1 MTVLIPVLG
10 DQLSPSLPTLSEA
23 DRENTVILMMEVMEE
38 ASYVPHHPKKIAFIF
53 SAMRH
58 YAEELRDQGWMVDYV
73 PLDDEGNSGNFTGE
87 VKRAIS
93 RHHVTAVHIT
103 EASEYRVMEM
113 IDGWKQAFDV
123 PVTIH
128 PDNRFIC
135 DHSTFDKWAKGRKT
149 FRMENFYRDRR
160 KSTGLLMDGEE
171 PEGGS
176 WNYDSENRK
185 PARGNVSMPQ
195 PLRFEPDDITRDV
208 LALVGD
214 RFADNFGSLDDYWFG
229 ATRADAEQAFDV
241 FIERAL
247 PCFGDYQD
255 AMLADQKFLFHAL
268 ISLYLNVGLL
278 DPLAICRRVEDE
290 YYDGRAP
297 LNAAEGFIRQIIG
310 WREYVRGIYWREMPG
325 YEEQNALAADRD
337 LPGFYWS
344 GETDMACMKACIAQ
358 TRDEAYAHHIQRLM
372 VTGNFA
378 LIAGVDPKQLH
389 IWYLSVYADAFE
401 WVELPNTL
409 GMSQFGDGGLLASK
423 PYASSGSYINK
434 MSDYCK
440 NCSYSVSK
448 KAGKDA
454 CPFNYLYWDFVGR
467 HAERFRSNPRMAMMV
482 SSYGKFSDEKKAQID
497 ADARRFLDD
506 LD

>member
-1 MTVLIPVLG
+1 MTILIPVLG
-10 DQLSPSLPTLSEA
+10 DQLSPKLPALTKANQKNS
-23 DRENTVILMMEVMEE
+23 VILMMEVMEE
-38 ASYVPHHPKKIAFIF
+38 ASYAPHHPKKIAFIF

-58 YAEELRDQGWMVDYV
+58 YALELRSLGWVVDYV
-73 PLDDEGNSGNFTGE
+73 ALDDQDNSGNFTGE
-87 VKRAIS
+87 VKRAIC
-93 RHHVTAVHIT
+93 RHRAKAVHIT

-113 IDGWKQAFDV
+113 IDDWNQAFDV
-123 PVTIH
+123 PVFLH

-135 DHSTFDKWAKGRKT
+135 DHSSFNKWAKGRKT
-149 FRMENFYRDRR
+149 LRLENFYRDMR
-160 KSTGLLMDGEE
+160 KITGLLMNGEV
-171 PEGGS
+171 PEGGL

-185 PARGNVSMPQ
+185 SAKAHMFMPQ
-195 PLRFEPDDITRDV
+195 PLRFEPDEITSNV
-208 LALVGD
+208 LTLVGD
-214 RFADNFGSLDDYWFG
+214 RFANNFGSLDDYWFG
-229 ATRADAEQAFDV
+229 ATRADAERAFDA
-241 FIERAL
+241 FLERAL

-255 AMLADQKFLFHAL
+255 AMLTDQKFLFHAL

-278 DPLAICRRVEDE
+278 DPLALCHRVEDE
-290 YYDGRAP
+290 YRKGRAP

-325 YEEQNALAADRD
+325 YEDQNALAAQRD
-337 LPGFYWS
+337 LPAFYWS
-344 GETDMACMKACIAQ
+344 GETDMACLKACIIQ

-378 LIAGVDPKQLH
+378 LIAGINPKQLH

-440 NCSYSVSK
+440 NCYYSVSK
-448 KAGKDA
+448 KEGKDA
-454 CPFNYLYWDFVGR
+454 CPFNYLYWDFIGR
-467 HAERFRSNPRMAMMV
+467 NADRFGNNPRMTMMV
-482 SSYGKFSDEKKAQID
+482 SSYRKFSDEKKSQID
-497 ADARRFLDD
+497 ADARRFLDN

>member
-10 DQLSPSLPTLSEA
+10 DQLSPNLPMLMQA
-23 DRENTVILMMEVMEE
+23 DRENSVILMMEVMEE

-58 YAEELRDQGWMVDYV
+58 YAQELRDQGWVVDYV
-73 PLDDEGNSGNFTGE
+73 ALDDERNSGNFTGE
-87 VKRAIS
+87 IKRAIS
-93 RHHVTAVHIT
+93 RHNITAVHVT

-113 IDGWKQAFDV
+113 MNHWKHDFNV
-123 PVTIH
+123 TVTIH

-135 DHSTFDKWAKGRKT
+135 DHAKFNTWANERKT
-149 FRMENFYRDRR
+149 LRMENFYRDMR
-160 KSTGLLMDGEE
+160 KSTGLLMDGDN

-176 WNYDSENRK
+176 WNYDSQNRK
-185 PARGNVSMPQ
+185 PAQDDFFIPQ
-195 PLRFEPDDITRDV
+195 PLRFQPDAITREV
-208 LALVGD
+208 LALVSGH
-214 RFADNFGSLDDYWFG
+214 FSDNFGSLDNYWFG
-229 ATRADAEQAFDV
+229 ATRVDAERAFDAFV
-241 FIERAL
+241 EKAL

-255 AMLADQKFLFHAL
+255 AMLKDQKFLYHAL
-268 ISLYLNVGLL
+268 ISIYLNVGLL

-290 YYDGRAP
+290 YRKGRAP
-297 LNAAEGFIRQIIG
+297 LNAVEGFIRQIIG

-325 YEEQNALAADRD
+325 YDEHNALEANRD
-337 LPGFYWS
+337 LPDFYWS
-344 GETDMACMKACIAQ
+344 GKTDMACMKTCITQ

-378 LIAGVDPKQLH
+378 LIAGINPKQLH

-440 NCSYSVSK
+440 NCNYSVNK
-448 KAGKDA
+448 KEGQDA
-454 CPFNYLYWDFVGR
+454 CPFNYLYWDFIGR
-467 HAERFRSNPRMAMMV
+467 HSARFKSNPRMAMMV
-482 SSYGKFSDEKKAQID
+482 SSYGKFSDSKKAQISED
-497 ADARRFLDD
+497 SKRFLNN
-506 LD
+506 LN